1 MFTVAA
7 LPMKTAKQEVI
18 DLVEKL
24 PDDASLDDIQYH
36 IYVRQKIEKG
46 LEAAARGDVISQDEA
61 ERRMARWS
69 EK

>member
-1 MFTVAA
+1 
-7 LPMKTAKQEVI
+7 MKTAKQEVLALL
-18 DLVEKL
+18 DKL

-46 LEAAARGDVISQDEA
+46 LEAASRGDVISQEEA
-61 ERRMARWS
+61 ERRMARWI